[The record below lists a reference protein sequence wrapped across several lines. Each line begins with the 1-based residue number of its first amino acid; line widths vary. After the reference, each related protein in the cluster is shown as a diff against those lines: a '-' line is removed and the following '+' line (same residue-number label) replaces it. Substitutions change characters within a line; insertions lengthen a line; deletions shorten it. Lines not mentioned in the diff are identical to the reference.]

1 MAKWNT
7 DLYEMWIE
15 ILKGVPDSR
24 LRLKAR
30 TLLDAPV
37 RNELVEFF
45 KSKGIEEARL
55 EFSGHTPSIA
65 QHLAEY
71 NKVDIALD
79 SYPYHGTTT
88 TCEAMWMG
96 VPVVTLCGDFHLA
109 RVGASLL
116 AAVGLNEL
124 VADSRKNYVQVAVKL
139 AGEREKLVQLRG
151 GFRERMLA
159 SPLMNG
165 KAFARNMGNLIASAV
180 KK

>member
-1 MAKWNT
+1 MAR
-7 DLYEMWIE
+7 
-15 ILKGVPDSR
+15 V
-24 LRLKAR
+24 R
-30 TLLDAPV
+30 T
-37 RNELVEFF
+37 ELVEFF

-116 AAVGLNEL
+116 GAVGLSEL
-124 VADSRKNYVQVAVKL
+124 VADSRQNYVQVAAKL
-139 AGEREKLVQLRG
+139 ASDREKLAQLRA

-159 SPLMNG
+159 SPLMNA
-165 KAFARNMGNLIASAV
+165 KAFAQNMGHLIESTV